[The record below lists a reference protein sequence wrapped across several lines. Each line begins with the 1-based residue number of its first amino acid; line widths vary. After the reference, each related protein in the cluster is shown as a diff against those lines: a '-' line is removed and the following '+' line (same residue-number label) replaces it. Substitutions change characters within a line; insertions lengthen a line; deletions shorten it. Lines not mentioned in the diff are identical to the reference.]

1 MSDPEISFQHL
12 VRLTDDVG
20 IFEHAEGSVPRRHFG
35 YCLDDAARA
44 LVVVA
49 RQPEPSPVLTDL
61 GTRYLDFVSRAQ
73 APDGRFRNRLG
84 LDRRWLDEPSVE
96 DWWGRALWGLGTAAA
111 RLPDAVARRY
121 AAERFGL
128 GARWRCLHRRSMA
141 FAALGAAEILSVDPG
156 DEPAATLLASASRVI
171 GRPSEGDLWPWP
183 EPRLT
188 YANAVLPEALLAAG
202 EHLGDAHALDDGLR
216 LLSWLVAIET
226 GQGHLS
232 VTPVGGW
239 SLGEARPG
247 FDQQPIEVAAL
258 ADSCAR
264 AFRLTGDQRWADA
277 VDGAVRWFLG
287 DNDADT
293 SLCAPGTGGGYDGLH
308 THGCNTN
315 QGAESTLAMIAT
327 MQHARQTVRS

>member
-20 IFEHAEGSVPRRHFG
+20 IFEHAEGAVPRRHFG

-61 GTRYLDFVSRAQ
+61 GARYLDFVRRAQ
-73 APDGRFRNRLG
+73 ASDGRFRNRLG

-111 RLPDAVARRY
+111 RLPDATAGRQ
-121 AAERFGL
+121 AAEHFGL
-128 GARWRCLHRRSMA
+128 GARWRCNE
-141 FAALGAAEILSVDPG
+141 AAV
-156 DEPAATLLASASRVI
+156 TLLASASRLI
-171 GRPSEGDLWPWP
+171 GRPSEDDRWPWP

-202 EHLGDAHALDDGLR
+202 EHLGDDRAMDDGLR
-216 LLSWLVAIET
+216 LLGWLVATET
-226 GQGHLS
+226 GHGHLS

-239 SLGEARPG
+239 CMGEARPG

-258 ADSCAR
+258 ADGCAR
-264 AFRLTGDQRWADA
+264 AWRLTGDQRWGDA
-277 VDGAVRWFLG
+277 VDAAVRWFLG
-287 DNDADT
+287 DNDAST

-308 THGCNTN
+308 ADGCNTN
-315 QGAESTLAMIAT
+315 QGAESTLAMIST
-327 MQHARQTVRS
+327 MQHARQSVRS